1 MHRGHA
7 LPLAALLLCGTALS
21 TTASAAPRE
30 TPPPRPLH
38 ILLTN
43 DDGYDAPGIRML
55 YDRLTAA
62 GHDVTI
68 VAPLTNQSGAGTRIS
83 SAATIGVKHPQPHVR
98 AVDGSPSDAVA
109 FGLSAVF
116 GAQASGLVVSG
127 TNFGPN
133 IGALA
138 THSGT
143 VGAAMTAVE
152 EGVPAIAV
160 STGGLEP
167 PEPTRILNAM
177 RPTDDFAVRLID
189 RLRGRAHGG
198 RLLPE
203 GMGLN
208 VDHPLVGTDGTGTAH
223 GTDITTQDPHPVLKS
238 AYTDNGDGTWKVTV
252 SVADAPARPGSDI
265 DTVEAGR
272 ISVSP
277 ITPGW
282 NAGPADHARM
292 TGLVSDLRP

>member
-1 MHRGHA
+1 MHRRHA
-7 LPLAALLLCGTALS
+7 LPLAALLLSGTALS

-30 TPPPRPLH
+30 TAPPRPLH

-83 SAATIGVKHPQPHVR
+83 SAAAIGVRHPQPRVW
-98 AVDGSPSDAVA
+98 AVDGSPSDTVA
-109 FGLSAVF
+109 FGLCAVF
-116 GAQASGLVVSG
+116 GTHAPDLVVSG

-133 IGALA
+133 LGAMA

-177 RPTDDFAVRLID
+177 RPTDEFAVELID

-208 VDHPLVGTDGTGTAH
+208 VDHPVVGTDGTGTAR
-223 GTDITTQDPHPVLKS
+223 GTDLTPQDPHPVLKS
-238 AYTDNGDGTWKVTV
+238 AYADNGDGTWKVTV
-252 SVADAPARPGSDI
+252 SVADSPARPGSDI
-265 DTVEAGR
+265 DSVEAGR

-282 NAGPADHARM
+282 NAGPTDYAR
-292 TGLVSDLRP
+292 TTALLNGLHP